1 MFAWAELAGFLIL
14 LTALTPVLG
23 GYLVRV
29 FEGPPSSIMRLG
41 RPFEQWLLRVCRVD
55 PAHEMTW
62 WEYLAAVLSFSAV
75 SAAALFALLCTQAW
89 LPLNPQHFVNLPPVL
104 AFNVAVSFMTTTD
117 WQAYSGESTLSY
129 LAQMAGLGWQN
140 FTAAAIGLAVALAII
155 RGFTR
160 TTSETLGNFWVDL
173 TRSIFYVLVPLSV
186 AGAVFFVAQGMPQNF
201 TPYQTV
207 TTIEGAPQTI
217 IGGPIASQD
226 IIKQLGVRRT
236 VVQ

>member
-23 GYLVRV
+23 GYLARV
-29 FEGPPSSIMRLG
+29 FEGPPGGITRLG
-41 RPFEQWLLRVCRVD
+41 QPFEQWLLRICRVD

-89 LPLNPQHFVNLPPVL
+89 LPLNPQHFANLPPVL

-140 FTAAAIGLAVALAII
+140 FTAAAIGLAVALATI
-155 RGFTR
+155 RGLRARHPKRLVIFGSISR
-160 TTSETLGNFWVDL
+160 ARSSTSWC
-173 TRSIFYVLVPLSV
+173 R
-186 AGAVFFVAQGMPQNF
+186 
-201 TPYQTV
+201 
-207 TTIEGAPQTI
+207 
-217 IGGPIASQD
+217 
-226 IIKQLGVRRT
+226 
-236 VVQ
+236 